1 MSINSPKIRKKYLFS
16 LIGGEIPRTKI
27 WKVGPLKNM
36 NFNLSSFKRCPYD
49 NDQSAWGFEYN
60 FRCLK
65 RFFRKVRRKLRSAFF
80 LKLRFFKIRLL
91 VTWLKYLLWAYFTYL
106 ARFSYVPYL
115 RALNISKMDLQS
127 VKISNFQ
134 RTIKGTKNRA
144 VFRRSKKQLWKF
156 LR

>member
-1 MSINSPKIRKKYLFS
+1 MYQNLKGRPSQKYEPHSFVFQKV
-16 LIGGEIPRTKI
+16 PI
-27 WKVGPLKNM
+27 WQRHLANQLG
-36 NFNLSSFKRCPYD
+36 
-49 NDQSAWGFEYN
+49 GFESN

-65 RFFRKVRRKLRSAFF
+65 QFFRKVRRKLQSAFF

-115 RALNISKMDLQS
+115 RALNILKMDLQS
-127 VKISNFQ
+127 IKISNFQ
-134 RTIKGTKNRA
+134 RTIKGNKNCA